1 MTIAFADWQDYTWK
15 NELLQHAER
24 VSVHLSE
31 VIDSEYEGAHNPHHM
46 LERALTLAAFCVRRM
61 HEKRLV
67 TDTFREEKVP
77 VRTFAA
83 NIGPN
88 FRHPFMSSSGSD
100 VFRDYDLEKP
110 VMVQLRREDV
120 ANQIIHS
127 SQLMV
132 CYGQPGIEDGLM
144 IASDRGLK
152 VRLLHLT
159 DAEWVGYYKAV
170 LDNYVTLQE
179 THGTPRPAMSPT
191 PVARNPTAEA
201 GRQRTRSWTARQGYP
216 RRSSVEGARRGSPTG
231 IGWGRLSHD

>member
-15 NELLQHAER
+15 NELLQHAGR

-31 VIDSEYEGAHNPHHM
+31 VIAPEYEDAHNPHHM
-46 LERALTLAAFCVRRM
+46 LERALTLAAFCIRRM

-67 TDTFREEKVP
+67 TDTFREEKVQ

-83 NIGPN
+83 KRGPD
-88 FRHPFMSSSGSD
+88 FRRPYMSSSGSD
-100 VFRDYDLEKP
+100 VFRNYDLEKP
-110 VMVQLRREDV
+110 IMVDLGREDV

-132 CYGQPGIEDGLM
+132 CYDQPDLEDGLM

-159 DAEWVGYYKAV
+159 NAEWVGFYQAV
-170 LDNYVTLQE
+170 LDNYVISMTDAWDPE
-179 THGTPRPAMSPT
+179 TRRVTY
-191 PVARNPTAEA
+191 
-201 GRQRTRSWTARQGYP
+201 TRS
-216 RRSSVEGARRGSPTG
+216 
-231 IGWGRLSHD
+231 

>member
-1 MTIAFADWQDYTWK
+1 MVRSMTIAFADWQDYTWK
-15 NELLQHAER
+15 NELLQHAGR

-67 TDTFREEKVP
+67 TDTFREEKVQ

-83 NIGPN
+83 KRGPD
-88 FRHPFMSSSGSD
+88 FRQPYMSSSGSD
-100 VFRDYDLEKP
+100 VFRNYDLEKP
-110 VMVQLRREDV
+110 IMVQLGREDV

-132 CYGQPGIEDGLM
+132 CYDQPGIEDGLM

-159 DAEWVGYYKAV
+159 DAEWVGYYQAV
-170 LDNYVTLQE
+170 LDNYVRSMADAWDPE
-179 THGTPRPAMSPT
+179 TGKITY
-191 PVARNPTAEA
+191 
-201 GRQRTRSWTARQGYP
+201 TRS
-216 RRSSVEGARRGSPTG
+216 
-231 IGWGRLSHD
+231 